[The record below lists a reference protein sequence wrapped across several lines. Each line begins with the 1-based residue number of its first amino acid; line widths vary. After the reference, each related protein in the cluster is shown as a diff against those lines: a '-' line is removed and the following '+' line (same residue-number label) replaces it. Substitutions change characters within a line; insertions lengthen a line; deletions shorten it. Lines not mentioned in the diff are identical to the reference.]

1 MFPRFLIVAFLVLF
15 LTGCAT
21 TTSTPKNQKQQLQ
34 EQVMELQE
42 RVRLLET
49 ELQTKA
55 REINELES
63 ELEKTRRI
71 KQTTETA
78 PITQLSVR
86 QVQTALKNAGFYK
99 GVVDGKLGRQTKSS
113 IKQFQKA
120 HGLKADGI
128 VGRRTTIELNKYLN
142 K

>member
-1 MFPRFLIVAFLVLF
+1 MLHRAVIAVLLISF

-21 TTSTPKNQKQQLQ
+21 TAPQNQKQQLK
-34 EQVMELQE
+34 EQVNELQE
-42 RVRLLET
+42 RIRILEG

-55 REINELES
+55 REISELEN
-63 ELEKTRRI
+63 ELEKTRKT
-71 KQTTETA
+71 KQTETTY
-78 PITQLSVR
+78 IEQLSIR
-86 QVQTALKNAGFYK
+86 QIQTALKNANFYK
-99 GVVDGKLGRQTKSS
+99 GAVDGKLGKQTKSA

-120 HGLKADGI
+120 NGLKADGI